1 MIRNLRGDD
10 IQTFIDV
17 IDEVRS
23 PLVPRRE
30 IWLAKDAFR
39 RLGTGHPR
47 PYAKGPNQVSL
58 CFAQDLRSQC
68 THSEITSNPSPL

>member
-1 MIRNLRGDD
+1 MIRYLHGDD
-10 IQTFIDV
+10 IQIFIDV

-23 PLVPRRE
+23 PLVSRRE
-30 IWLAKDAFR
+30 IWLIEDTFH

-47 PYAKGPNQVSL
+47 PFAKDPNQVYRN
-58 CFAQDLRSQC
+58 FAQDLRSQY